1 MSIALINAPTAEGPA
16 GFGFHPQPQVL
27 EHSEH
32 MELPEDYCVEDFL
45 GSGAYGTVCSVRI
58 KSTQELVA
66 IKKCKKIFSS
76 KTLAKRTLREMKLLR
91 FMNHPNIV
99 HLRTILVPNHR
110 HTFDEVYLVF
120 EQLDTDLAQIIRSPQ
135 RLNVDHI
142 QYFMCQLL
150 SALEYL
156 HDANII
162 HRDLK

>member
-1 MSIALINAPTAEGPA
+1 MNATTT
-16 GFGFHPQPQVL
+16 GFGIHAQVQHQV
-27 EHSEH
+27 ENTEH
-32 MELPEDYCVEDFL
+32 MDLPEDFCVEDFL

-58 KSTQELVA
+58 KSTNDVVA
-66 IKKCKKIFSS
+66 IKKCKKIFTS

-91 FMNHPNIV
+91 IMNHPNIV
-99 HLRTILVPNHR
+99 HLRAIIAPSHR
-110 HTFDEVYLVF
+110 LSFDEVYLIF

-135 RLNVDHI
+135 RLNIDHI

-156 HDANII
+156 HDGHII